1 MSEFTYNDLLGALGE
16 EFPKIDAEDTGG
28 GCIALLIRKT
38 PEDAPVS
45 LGPGWFEGPRG
56 NAVLHFRF
64 DDLSVCTEDEIGPEW
79 SSWRKGG
86 DNVPF
91 PDVAA
96 VAEAIR
102 TAHALYNNGRDHWGF
117 TAEDILS
124 RVREEFPG
132 SSCDQ
137 TGGGTA
143 TLNICKDANDPK
155 EISVLAGPGQFHW
168 NSPSSSTF
176 HTGEFSAGM
185 DYYINGTDEL
195 RDPDETG
202 PAVPIGDDWIPTPE
216 NLDNVARLI
225 REYHGIYNNG
235 SYPN

>member
-45 LGPGWFEGPRG
+45 LGPGWFEGPTG

-86 DNVPF
+86 ENVPF
-91 PDVAA
+91 PTVEA
-96 VAEAIR
+96 VAETIR
-102 TAHALYNNGRDHWGF
+102 TAHALYNNRRDHWTF

-132 SSCDQ
+132 SYCNQ

-143 TLNICKDANDPK
+143 TL
-155 EISVLAGPGQFHW
+155 EIRKTEDDIAVLAGPGQFHW
-168 NSPSSSTF
+168 NAPGESTF
-176 HTGEFSAGM
+176 HAGEFSVGM
-185 DYYINGTDEL
+185 DSWKSNGEQRDDDEL
-195 RDPDETG
+195 G
-202 PAVPIGDDWIPTPE
+202 PEALGDIGIPTPDV
-216 NLDNVARLI
+216 LDGVARTI
-225 REYHGIYNNG
+225 REHYYIYNNG
-235 SYPN
+235 NYPN